1 MMTAEYML
9 EQALQM
15 RPAEKFMLIDGLL
28 QSLDEPDKTLE
39 EIWAIE
45 AEKRL
50 NAYKAGRIKTV
61 SFEEVFGAES
71 ETRILNRSN

>member
-1 MMTAEYML
+1 MATAEKIL

-15 RPAEKFMLIDGLL
+15 RPAEKFIIIDGLL

-39 EIWAIE
+39 EIWALE

-50 NAYKAGRIKTV
+50 NAYKAGQIKAV
-61 SFEEVFGAES
+61 SFEEVFGADE
-71 ETRILNRSN
+71 ETE